1 MVTKEENKDIYEIY
15 KKDCVNSV
23 DEFLKRYNFSANGL
37 KNEQVKEN
45 QARYGLNIIKQSK
58 PKRWYHFLLKSLF
71 SSFNI
76 ILLVITLLL
85 IYTDVVLPETPSYA
99 NIVVILVLIVISS
112 FLEFFEVFKSN
123 KAAEKLKKMVSVKTT
138 VIRNGREEKVPL
150 DQVTVGDVVKLSAGD
165 LIPADLK
172 VIEANDLFLVQSSL
186 TGESDAVR
194 KNVVS
199 ENKTENKIEDIT
211 DIDTICFMGT
221 NVMSGT
227 GKGIVFK
234 TADDT
239 YFGKVAQTIQIGKPK
254 TSFEN
259 GIDGISK
266 LLIRFMVIFIAVA
279 FFINSIRHDTLVAF
293 TFAVAVAIAITPLL
307 LPVILSSSLAKGAIN
322 MANKK
327 TIVKKLNS
335 IQSFGAMNILC
346 TDKTGTLTQDK
357 IVLERYL
364 DINGEED
371 EEVLKYAFINA
382 YFQNGLEGSIDKA
395 IVKKIKQEKLYKVS
409 KEYKKIDEIPFDF
422 SRRCLSVIVSNG
434 EEKLMITK
442 GAVEEILS
450 KCTTMEYKGQVSQMK
465 SEDKRRLEEVA
476 KNLNQDGLRIIA
488 ICKKQIIEE
497 PLDYTIKDE
506 SKMTL
511 IGFVGFLDPPK
522 SSAKEEI
529 KRLNRDGIR
538 VIVLTGDNE
547 YVTKAICKEVD
558 INTDKIVL
566 GSQIE
571 KLSDTALLRL
581 LKKTNVFAK
590 LSPIQKSRIVQVLE
604 KGGNVVGYM
613 GDGIND
619 APSLNSAEVGVS
631 VDTAVDITKETA
643 DIILLRKNLNV
654 LTDGVIEGRKTFGN
668 LLKYIKIAV
677 SSNFG
682 EVISVMIASLV
693 LPFFPLTPIQLLV
706 QSLLYD
712 LGQLSLP
719 YDNVDK
725 EYVQKPRKWD
735 LKSIK
740 RFMYYM
746 GPTSSIFDLVV
757 FALLWFV
764 FGIRTAELFQTTW
777 FCYGII
783 STMMG
788 LHVIRS
794 SKRPFAET
802 HASKA
807 VYATTILIS
816 LVTLLIPFTALGKII
831 GFTPIPLTYIAV
843 IIGVA
848 FLYCM
853 LASFVKKLYIKRY
866 GEWL

>member
-1 MVTKEENKDIYEIY
+1 MATKEENKDIYEIY
-15 KKDCVNSV
+15 KKDCIYSV
-23 DEFLKRYNFSANGL
+23 EEFLEKHNFNKEGL
-37 KNEQVKEN
+37 TERQAKEN
-45 QARYGLNIIKQSK
+45 QAKYGLNVIKQAK
-58 PKRWYHFLLKSLF
+58 PKKWYHFLLKSLF

-99 NIVVILVLIVISS
+99 NIIVILVLIIISS
-112 FLEFFEVFKSN
+112 FLEFFEVYKSN

-138 VIRNGREEKVPL
+138 VIRNGKEEKIPL
-150 DQVTVGDVVKLSAGD
+150 DQVTVGDVVSLAAGD

-172 VIEANDLFLVQSSL
+172 VIEANDLYLVQSSL

-194 KNVVS
+194 KNEIS
-199 ENKTENKIEDIT
+199 EHKTENKIEDIT

-234 TADDT
+234 TADNT
-239 YFGKVAQTIQIGKPK
+239 YFGKVAQTIQVGKPK

-259 GIDGISK
+259 GIDSVSK
-266 LLIRFMVIFIAVA
+266 LLIRFMVVFIAVA
-279 FFINSIRHDTLVAF
+279 FFINSMRHDTLVAF
-293 TFAVAVAIAITPLL
+293 TFAVAVSIAITPLL

-322 MANKK
+322 MAHKK

-357 IVLERYL
+357 IVLEKYL
-364 DINGEED
+364 NVNGEED

-382 YFQNGLEGSIDKA
+382 YFQEGLEGSIDKA
-395 IVKKIKQEKLYKVS
+395 IVKKIKQEKLYKIS
-409 KEYKKIDEIPFDF
+409 KEYKKLDEIPFDF
-422 SRRCLSVIVSNG
+422 TRRCLSVIVSNG
-434 EEKLMITK
+434 KEKLMITK
-442 GAVEEILS
+442 GAVEEIIS
-450 KCTTMEYKGQVSQMK
+450 KCTSMEYMGKVSPLK
-465 SEDKRRLEEVA
+465 TDDKKRLEEMA
-476 KNLNQDGLRIIA
+476 KNLNQEGLRIIA
-488 ICKKQIIEE
+488 ICKKEIIEE
-497 PLDYTIKDE
+497 LKDYTVKDE
-506 SKMTL
+506 TKMTL

-522 SSAKEEI
+522 ASAKEEI

-538 VIVLTGDNE
+538 VMVLTGDNE
-547 YVTKAICKEVD
+547 YVTKAICKEVG

-571 KLSDTALLRL
+571 KLSDTALMRL

-590 LSPIQKSRIVQVLE
+590 LSPIQKSRIVQVLG
-604 KGGNVVGYM
+604 KAGNVVGYM

-725 EYVQKPRKWD
+725 EYVQKPRRWD
-735 LKSIK
+735 MKSIK

-757 FALLWFV
+757 FALLWFA

-794 SKRPFAET
+794 SKRPFVET

-816 LVTLLIPFTALGKII
+816 LVTLLIPFTPLGSII
-831 GFTPIPLTYIAV
+831 GFVPIPLTYIVV
-843 IIGVA
+843 ILGVA

-853 LASFVKKLYIKRY
+853 LASIVKKLYIKKY

>member
-1 MVTKEENKDIYEIY
+1 M
-15 KKDCVNSV
+15 
-23 DEFLKRYNFSANGL
+23 
-37 KNEQVKEN
+37 
-45 QARYGLNIIKQSK
+45 
-58 PKRWYHFLLKSLF
+58 
-71 SSFNI
+71 
-76 ILLVITLLL
+76 
-85 IYTDVVLPETPSYA
+85 
-99 NIVVILVLIVISS
+99 
-112 FLEFFEVFKSN
+112 
-123 KAAEKLKKMVSVKTT
+123 
-138 VIRNGREEKVPL
+138 
-150 DQVTVGDVVKLSAGD
+150 
-165 LIPADLK
+165 
-172 VIEANDLFLVQSSL
+172 
-186 TGESDAVR
+186 
-194 KNVVS
+194 
-199 ENKTENKIEDIT
+199 
-211 DIDTICFMGT
+211 
-221 NVMSGT
+221 
-227 GKGIVFK
+227 
-234 TADDT
+234 
-239 YFGKVAQTIQIGKPK
+239 
-254 TSFEN
+254 
-259 GIDGISK
+259 
-266 LLIRFMVIFIAVA
+266 
-279 FFINSIRHDTLVAF
+279 
-293 TFAVAVAIAITPLL
+293 
-307 LPVILSSSLAKGAIN
+307 
-322 MANKK
+322 
-327 TIVKKLNS
+327 
-335 IQSFGAMNILC
+335 
-346 TDKTGTLTQDK
+346 
-357 IVLERYL
+357 
-364 DINGEED
+364 
-371 EEVLKYAFINA
+371 
-382 YFQNGLEGSIDKA
+382 
-395 IVKKIKQEKLYKVS
+395 
-409 KEYKKIDEIPFDF
+409 
-422 SRRCLSVIVSNG
+422 
-434 EEKLMITK
+434 
-442 GAVEEILS
+442 
-450 KCTTMEYKGQVSQMK
+450 
-465 SEDKRRLEEVA
+465 
-476 KNLNQDGLRIIA
+476 
-488 ICKKQIIEE
+488 
-497 PLDYTIKDE
+497 
-506 SKMTL
+506 
-511 IGFVGFLDPPK
+511 
-522 SSAKEEI
+522 
-529 KRLNRDGIR
+529 
-538 VIVLTGDNE
+538 
-547 YVTKAICKEVD
+547 
-558 INTDKIVL
+558 
-566 GSQIE
+566 
-571 KLSDTALLRL
+571 